1 MATIKDVAKLAGV
14 STSTVS
20 HVMNA
25 TRFVS
30 DDMRERVN
38 EAVRALDYRPSSIAR
53 SLKVKRTGTIGMLV
67 TTSSNPFFAEV
78 VQGVEQRC
86 YERGYTLFL
95 CNTKGDVSRMKANL
109 DALEE
114 KRVDG
119 LLVLCSVSNKAL
131 LRLFESQVSVP
142 IVVTD
147 GEPAT
152 DNIDRIYDNSQY
164 GGYIATQHL
173 IKMGHTQIGC
183 VSGPM
188 DRRSASERV
197 EGFLKAMGEAG
208 LKVRKDWI
216 IEGDFNCESGIQAM
230 RILHHLPER
239 PDALFVCNDMMA
251 FGVINEATRIGIQVP
266 ADLSII
272 GYDDI
277 YIARYMT
284 PPLTTI
290 HQPTSK
296 LGTMVVDTLLDRL
309 DTKRSKGEI
318 IRIEPNLVKRES
330 VRKVRPS
337 N

>member
-1 MATIKDVAKLAGV
+1 MTTIKDVAKRAGV

-30 DDMRERVN
+30 DDKRQRVN
-38 EAVRALDYRPSSIAR
+38 AAVRELGYRPSSIAR

-95 CNTKGDVSRMKANL
+95 CNTKGDARRMKANL

-119 LLVLCSVSNKAL
+119 LLLLCSVSDKKIS
-131 LRLFESQVSVP
+131 RLFETPASTP

-147 GEPAT
+147 WGPAS
-152 DNIDRIYDNSQY
+152 DHMDRIYDNSQY
-164 GGYIATQHL
+164 GGYLATRHL
-173 IKMGHTQIGC
+173 IEMGHTRIGC
-183 VSGPM
+183 ISGPM

-197 EGFLKAMGEAG
+197 EGFLKAMGQAG
-208 LKVRKDWI
+208 IDVRPEWI
-216 IEGDFNCESGIQAM
+216 IEGDFNCESGVRAM
-230 RILHHLPER
+230 RILDNLAER

-251 FGVINEATRIGIQVP
+251 LGVLNEANRIGIQVP
-266 ADLSII
+266 DDLSII

-290 HQPTSK
+290 HQPTRK
-296 LGTMVVDTLLDRL
+296 LGAMAVDTLLDRL
-309 DTKRSKGEI
+309 DTKRAQGEI
-318 IRIEPNLVKRES
+318 IRIEPNLVERES
-330 VRKVRPS
+330 VRKVRRS